1 MDRTFFYHLGRGG
14 EVSEVTDPL
23 SLAVNFL
30 KSPFWILFETTD
42 PPSVPSENHVIHQ
55 IP

>member
-1 MDRTFFYHLGRGG
+1 MDRTFLSPGEGG

-23 SLAVNFL
+23 SSAVNFL
-30 KSPFWILFETTD
+30 KSPFLILFETTD

>member
-1 MDRTFFYHLGRGG
+1 MDRTFFITWGGGG

-23 SLAVNFL
+23 SSAVNFL
-30 KSPFWILFETTD
+30 RSPFLILFERTD